1 MRMKRTMLG
10 CGLVWSLAWAG
21 ACADLSDGLVAWYAF
36 DQGSLGTDSSG
47 NGYHGSAGALKRV
60 PGVVGAAALFDGV
73 AHMEVE
79 SLRGFNWGD
88 ALSVSLWFQRT
99 GGWGLYMGLVNNGN
113 PGQASFDLRLGRE
126 RAGGLFTA
134 SLASYSDPRTDDFN
148 EMVAPAEKWNHA
160 VMTYDGSN
168 LVVFLNG
175 EKRVSRGRDE
185 GRIINFN
192 APLLVGRGDNRR
204 SETFVGMMDEIRIY
218 RRALTDEECLEL
230 FRLGGGRPPLPVPA
244 PMPAAP
250 AAPAAPAEPAEP
262 EQVPAPVPV
271 DPAPAPAPVP
281 VEPVAAAPVPA
292 AVEAPPPAPASPAPA
307 PEVQAPAEPMAPVAA
322 PAPIPAPAVSPAA
335 PAPAPEAVAGDET
348 NCCAILARWLEQWKS
363 GAKQQVIDELNARAR
378 R

>member
-1 MRMKRTMLG
+1 MKTKILW
-10 CGLVWSLAWAG
+10 CGLLWGLAWTG
-21 ACADLSDGLVAWYAF
+21 ARADLSDGLVAWYAF
-36 DQGSLGTDSSG
+36 DQGNLGTDSSG

-60 PGVVGAAALFDGV
+60 PGVVGAAAQFDGV
-73 AHMEVE
+73 ARMEVE
-79 SLRGFNWGD
+79 PLRGFNWGA

-99 GGWGLYMGLVNNGN
+99 GGWGLYMGLINNGN

-134 SLASYSDPRTDDFN
+134 SLASYSDPRADDFN

-192 APLLVGRGDNRR
+192 TPLLVGQGDNRR

-230 FRLGGGRPPLPVPA
+230 YRLGGGRPPLPAPA
-244 PMPAAP
+244 PM
-250 AAPAAPAEPAEP
+250 
-262 EQVPAPVPV
+262 
-271 DPAPAPAPVP
+271 PAPAPAPVP
-281 VEPVAAAPVPA
+281 VVA
-292 AVEAPPPAPASPAPA
+292 EAPPPAPASPAPA
-307 PEVQAPAEPMAPVAA
+307 PETQPLAEQMAPVAA
-322 PAPIPAPAVSPAA
+322 PAPA
-335 PAPAPEAVAGDET
+335 AVAGDET

-378 R
+378 P